1 MLYSNIVFR
10 EHPFS
15 NYAKSGGRVS
25 YILALFKVKGGEGS
39 KLLESNL
46 FCVITKWIPP
56 YLNDTVVLSTGIG
69 FLQSML
75 QIMFRALENFL
86 YCFRRST

>member
-25 YILALFKVKGGEGS
+25 YILALFKVKGGEG
-39 KLLESNL
+39 
-46 FCVITKWIPP
+46 TKIAG
-56 YLNDTVVLSTGIG
+56 VKFVL
-69 FLQSML
+69 
-75 QIMFRALENFL
+75 RH
-86 YCFRRST
+86 Y

>member
-25 YILALFKVKGGEGS
+25 YILALFKVKGGGEGS
-39 KLLESNL
+39 KIAGVK
-46 FCVITKWIPP
+46 F
-56 YLNDTVVLSTGIG
+56 VL
-69 FLQSML
+69 
-75 QIMFRALENFL
+75 RH
-86 YCFRRST
+86 Y

>member
-10 EHPFS
+10 EHPFI

-39 KLLESNL
+39 KIAGVK
-46 FCVITKWIPP
+46 F
-56 YLNDTVVLSTGIG
+56 VL
-69 FLQSML
+69 
-75 QIMFRALENFL
+75 RH
-86 YCFRRST
+86 Y